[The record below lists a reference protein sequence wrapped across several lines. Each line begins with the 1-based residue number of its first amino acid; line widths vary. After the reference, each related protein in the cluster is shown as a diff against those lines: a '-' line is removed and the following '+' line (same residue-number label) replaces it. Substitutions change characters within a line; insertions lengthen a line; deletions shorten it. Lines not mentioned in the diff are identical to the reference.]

1 MWLSGSKMPFHVEN
15 TATNPGSSTGLVSFQ
30 GNKGVIIPWL
40 LPEVKNRGEG
50 SGNLSNSWV
59 KFCVAEGFFTLS
71 AFHRSGYPGLRDGG
85 TAGTPWDSS
94 WVSPAALPH
103 PGEVFF
109 QVQETLPGAPNQSGA
124 SPMRD
129 AVLCGCF
136 PQQLRVPTGNRG
148 FPAQIWERGRRT
160 ARAGP
165 STSPGTRDV
174 TRDGFSHLVHTHF
187 QTQHFI
193 FLLFPGSEDGF
204 PPSQG
209 PRSNKLPCSIM
220 GMVNLDLSSR
230 NTSFPARS
238 NSK

>member
-1 MWLSGSKMPFHVEN
+1 MLPKGFLHSQL
-15 TATNPGSSTGLVSFQ
+15 STGRGIPVS
-30 GNKGVIIPWL
+30 GT
-40 LPEVKNRGEG
+40 
-50 SGNLSNSWV
+50 
-59 KFCVAEGFFTLS
+59 VARLG
-71 AFHRSGYPGLRDGG
+71 HPG
-85 TAGTPWDSS
+85 TAAGWHLQLSHILEK
-94 WVSPAALPH
+94 W
-103 PGEVFF
+103 FF

-165 STSPGTRDV
+165 STSPGTQDV
-174 TRDGFSHLVHTHF
+174 TRAGFSHLVRTHF

-220 GMVNLDLSSR
+220 GMVNLDLSSC